1 MLRQK
6 AHDAIYCS
14 EVRNKTPLYANYEL
28 TYPVF
33 PGWPPLG
40 TGVAS
45 VQILVRARD
54 SSRTS
59 HEGQKRPVFAS
70 VSTRIRKFR
79 FCVARGEQNV
89 PGVRVWFIGA
99 ARCTG
104 TVMMMFIT
112 ICVIV
117 FKRVSMPGFMVH
129 AQWFMHEVMHFMH
142 TLHQTSAGRTKPAC
156 QLRSCTGSYTSCV
169 HTG

>member
-14 EVRNKTPLYANYEL
+14 EVRNKTPLYANYQL

-33 PGWPPLG
+33 PGWPPIG

-70 VSTRIRKFR
+70 VSTRIRKLRATTF
-79 FCVARGEQNV
+79 
-89 PGVRVWFIGA
+89 GVRIGFHKDMQVQILCSA
-99 ARCTG
+99 CFGA
-104 TVMMMFIT
+104 
-112 ICVIV
+112 
-117 FKRVSMPGFMVH
+117 
-129 AQWFMHEVMHFMH
+129 
-142 TLHQTSAGRTKPAC
+142 TSAVRPPK
-156 QLRSCTGSYTSCV
+156 RSIFSPLMSGEKFHAEIPETFHAEIPETFHS
-169 HTG
+169 

>member
-14 EVRNKTPLYANYEL
+14 EVRNKTPLYAKYEL
-28 TYPVF
+28 AYPVF

-70 VSTRIRKFR
+70 VSTRIRKVR
-79 FCVARGEQNV
+79 AATFCVRIGFHKEMQV
-89 PGVRVWFIGA
+89 QILCRMCQLHLCRLGHVQEVILVRPRPTALSIA
-99 ARCTG
+99 G
-104 TVMMMFIT
+104 TVIPWSAE
-112 ICVIV
+112 
-117 FKRVSMPGFMVH
+117 RWPR
-129 AQWFMHEVMHFMH
+129 AQWPSRSRQSTVPKA
-142 TLHQTSAGRTKPAC
+142 AGREARTRN
-156 QLRSCTGSYTSCV
+156 LRQ
-169 HTG
+169 